1 MKPFSK
7 KTLICIFVLT
17 LFLGLLLVNTNEAKA
32 ISLEGAAKSMLQGIF
47 YTLLNLAQLFIG
59 LVAKL
64 FTAILDFGF
73 QKMDMV
79 YLGWTI
85 TRDIVN
91 MFFILGLIV
100 IAFATILRIETYGMK
115 ALLPKLIL
123 IALLI
128 NFSYLACGIIIDAS
142 QILTNYFLGQ
152 IQGDTKIDMGALMMD
167 TLKVSTTIGPGE
179 QVTVAV
185 SSPDS
190 DMRLILNTAFSAAIT
205 FVAGF
210 VLLIG
215 AILLFL
221 RIGALWALIIVAP
234 FAWFFGIFP
243 ALKSHNDKWWSE
255 FFKWSF
261 FAPIYVFFIYLV
273 LKIGKET
280 VLLSLTNDP
289 ESLQRLSMTEMMGNL
304 NLFCYFVFLIVLLC
318 GAPTLAMSL
327 GIKAAGTVTA
337 FAKGALKGA
346 TLKPMGAGAR
356 GLWRKF
362 ERSRVGTAIPFLRA
376 SREAW
381 KLRREEKEKKA
392 YAPAVG
398 KWRDRLNQTLDRTK
412 TFEENRAKDMLVD
425 DEMGK
430 LKQQRLGKQE
440 LANLAGSYLK
450 GKDYEK
456 FQAAYL
462 TLVSQGSEEALG
474 EHPEIRKLMDQELIK
489 QYGLTSKET
498 IKSLLQNVIPDK
510 QEAIRLA
517 GKTGAMAKTI
527 GLSYLDDMV
536 RYDEKKK
543 ESRWTTKEESEK
555 EDIGGAEMMKLDPQ
569 GRWRRSNRRNI
580 LSQNEDGSPAKVTT
594 SWKTALRILDAQD
607 PERTYKEM
615 PGYNKEYIYKGKDSL
630 QAHINTMSG
639 TQKDIAQKWLDGIK
653 NAVEGKPFKPGKKKE
668 GEKLTKEEAGEKLF
682 GGRI

>member
-7 KTLICIFVLT
+7 KILILIFVLT

-381 KLRREEKEKKA
+381 KLRKEEKEKKA

-398 KWRDRLNQTLDRTK
+398 KWRDRLNQTLDHTK
-412 TFEENRAKDMLVD
+412 TFEENRAKDMLI
-425 DEMGK
+425 DEEMSTLRKQNLGK
-430 LKQQRLGKQE
+430 KELAAYAVAARKAKDQPKYQASLLALVGRGDEEGIMESELGANYGHVTSVENLQRL
-440 LANLAGSYLK
+440 L
-450 GKDYEK
+450 
-456 FQAAYL
+456 
-462 TLVSQGSEEALG
+462 
-474 EHPEIRKLMDQELIK
+474 
-489 QYGLTSKET
+489 KET
-498 IKSLLQNVIPDK
+498 ISDEK
-510 QEAIRLA
+510 EAIRMA
-517 GKTGAMAKTI
+517 GKIDAMGKQI
-527 GLSYLDDMV
+527 GLPYLSGMID
-536 RYDEKKK
+536 YDEKKK
-543 ESRWTTKEESEK
+543 EMLWVP
-555 EDIGGAEMMKLDPQ
+555 EDKLGEIGAIEAMKVAPQ
-569 GRWRRSNRRNI
+569 QRWRGLNRRNYLEQDI
-580 LSQNEDGSPAKVTT
+580 NGEPVKVTGT
-594 SWKTALRILDAQD
+594 LKSMLRFLDADD
-607 PERTYKEM
+607 PNRAYKEM
-615 PGYNKEYIYKGKDSL
+615 PGYNKQFVYKGRQL
-630 QAHINTMSG
+630 IQAEINKMTG
-639 TQKDIAQKWLDGIK
+639 TQKDIAQEWLDGIK
-653 NAVEGKPFKPGKKKE
+653 NAVEGKPFKPKKKKE